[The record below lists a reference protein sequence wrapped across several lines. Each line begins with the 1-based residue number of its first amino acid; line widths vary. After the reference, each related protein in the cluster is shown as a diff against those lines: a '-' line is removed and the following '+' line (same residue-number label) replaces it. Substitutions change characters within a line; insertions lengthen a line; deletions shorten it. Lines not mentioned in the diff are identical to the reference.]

1 MTFLTLF
8 ASALLGYLLGS
19 VNSAVIVSRLYGK
32 DIRSV
37 GSGNAGTTNIL
48 RTFGKKAAAVVFLFD
63 ILKGVL
69 AVILGRAIGGT
80 YGSYLGGFLSVIG
93 HNFPIYFG
101 FRGGKG
107 IATSLAVMLTV
118 APVEA
123 LIAFAI
129 GMVLIFTTHYVSL
142 GSIVGAFLFGFLS
155 VFRGDDLWFRIFAVG
170 TAVLAI
176 LRHGGNIKRLLNGT
190 ERKLGK

>member
-32 DIRSV
+32 DIRTV

-48 RTFGKKAAAVVFLFD
+48 RTFGKKAAAVVFAFD

-80 YGSYLGGFLSVIG
+80 YGGYLGGFLAVIG
-93 HNFPIYFG
+93 HNFPVYFG

-129 GMVLIFTTHYVSL
+129 GILVIFATHYVSL
-142 GSIVGAFLFGFLS
+142 GSVIGAFLFGFLS
-155 VFRGDDLWFRIFAVG
+155 AFRGDDLWFRIFAVG

-176 LRHGGNIKRLLNGT
+176 LRHAGNIKRLLNGT
-190 ERKLGK
+190 ERKLGQ